1 MDIEGWVQ
9 RIRARRVRL
18 AEEGP
23 SSTRPI
29 EDVGEAIVSTA
40 GGEARHIIVDPF
52 QMDAYKGVGW
62 DSNLY

>member
-1 MDIEGWVQ
+1 MMDIEGWVQ

-29 EDVGEAIVSTA
+29 EDDFAKVSVGAEDCDLS
-40 GGEARHIIVDPF
+40 
-52 QMDAYKGVGW
+52 
-62 DSNLY
+62 